1 MARRNGAGTWSAV
14 GAAACAAL
22 LEAGGAVMAAQPAP
36 VWRGD
41 AGNAQHTATSGVAGQ
56 PVNRVRWSTPV
67 DLVPQ
72 YDGGELLIHYA
83 SPMITAANV
92 VLLPVKTKSY
102 GAWEIQA
109 LKGSTGAPIWSLPS
123 DYILPQ
129 NVDWVPAFPAQLTR
143 QNRLYFAAAGGTV
156 LYRDAPNAKNGAS
169 SRLAFYGLPIFTANV
184 AAMTQAVQIDTPITS
199 DNAGNIYFGFVVSG
213 SNPAGVTSGLARID
227 AKGVGSWVS
236 AQTASGDSTMNE
248 VAQGCAPA
256 LSNDG
261 KLVYIAV
268 SNGSAGYLVALNAR
282 TLAPVSHAALV
293 DPASGQPAWIAD
305 LSSASP
311 TVGPDGDVYY
321 GVLENPYPNHDGRGW
336 LLHYNAALTKL
347 KTPGSFGWD
356 DTASIVPAPALK
368 NAHLAG
374 TYGLMSKYNN
384 YAGVGQL
391 GDGRNKIAILD
402 PGATQKDEYS
412 TTPVTVMKEV
422 QTVTGPTQFPGGSK
436 GQVYEWCVNTAVV
449 DAASGAVFAGSE
461 DGKLYRWDLAANTLS
476 QSLVLNPPLGEAY
489 TPTLIGA
496 DGTIYAINSAMLY
509 AVGK

>member
-1 MARRNGAGTWSAV
+1 MHGAGTWV
-14 GAAACAAL
+14 AASVAL
-22 LEAGGAVMAAQPAP
+22 LAAGGPGLAAQPAP

-41 AGNAQHTATSGVAGQ
+41 AGNAQHTATSALAGQ
-56 PVNRVRWSTPV
+56 QVSRIRWSTPV

-72 YDGGELLIHYA
+72 YNGGELLIHYA

-92 VLLPVKTKSY
+92 VLLPVKTTAY

-109 LKGSTGAPIWSLPS
+109 LRGSTGTQIWSLPS

-129 NVDWVPAFPAQLTR
+129 NVNWVPSFPAQLTK
-143 QNRLYFAAAGGTV
+143 QNQLYIAAAGGTV
-156 LYRDAPNAKNGAS
+156 LHRDSPNTKNGSTA
-169 SRLAFYGLPIFTANV
+169 RLAFYGLSIFTANV

-199 DNAGNIYFGFVVSG
+199 DDAGNIYFGFVVEG
-213 SNPAGVTSGLARID
+213 ANPAHVTSGLARID
-227 AKGVGSWVS
+227 NKGVGSWIS
-236 AQTASGDSTMNE
+236 AQTASGDNTMNE

-256 LSNDG
+256 LSADG
-261 KLVYIAV
+261 KLVYVAV

-293 DPASGQPAWIAD
+293 DPDSGQPAWIAD

-356 DTASIVPAPALK
+356 DTASIVPASALESGQ
-368 NAHLAG
+368 LRQGG

-384 YAGVGQL
+384 YAGVGPL
-391 GDGRNKIAILD
+391 GDGHNKIAILD
-402 PGATQKDEYS
+402 PGATQQDEYS

-422 QTVTGPTQFPGGSK
+422 QTVLGPTQYPGGAK

-496 DGTIYAINSAMLY
+496 DGTIYAINSAKLY